1 MSRPHSD
8 AEIAADR
15 GHPLA
20 ARPCC
25 GRLRFA
31 TLIGLPAVTGIRVGE
46 AIALDNRSGLA
57 GSKKIGRPR
66 CGGAR
71 RCPHSANADVDSAHV
86 WFDSGRYFNG
96 RRDDNTSFHTYQ
108 GLSRLLAVR
117 RPEFLGLEIH

>member
-31 TLIGLPAVTGIRVGE
+31 TLIRLPAVTGIRVGE
-46 AIALDNRSGLA
+46 AIALDNRSRLA
-57 GSKKIGRPR
+57 GSKSAANAAA
-66 CGGAR
+66 GAR
-71 RCPHSANADVDSAHV
+71 WCPHSANAD
-86 WFDSGRYFNG
+86 FD
-96 RRDDNTSFHTYQ
+96 
-108 GLSRLLAVR
+108 
-117 RPEFLGLEIH
+117 EFGWVGSWRGDGG